1 MRRWAAVFALAAL
14 VAPAWVAAPAGA
26 APGAPCSPSA
36 GGGTRVAVVIDT
48 GTSAVP
54 DARCFEVNASV
65 RNGAEFLAARAQI
78 LNTPPPTYD
87 RSGLLCSIDGYPATG
102 CGEQTGN
109 SYAYWSYWDGR
120 SGSWVFSNTGPASRR
135 MTNSSVEGWRFQT
148 EGTLAASG
156 PSPRFPADRERI
168 CPPPPP
174 PTTQTTQTTQTLSL
188 IHI

>member
-1 MRRWAAVFALAAL
+1 M
-14 VAPAWVAAPAGA
+14 
-26 APGAPCSPSA
+26 
-36 GGGTRVAVVIDT
+36 AVVIDT

-135 MTNSSVEGWRFQT
+135 MTNSSVAG
-148 EGTLAASG
+148 
-156 PSPRFPADRERI
+156 
-168 CPPPPP
+168 
-174 PTTQTTQTTQTLSL
+174 LSL
-188 IHI
+188 IHISEPTRLLSISYAVFCLTKKNSS